1 MTITPLQESRLKTQI
16 KIESVDI
23 PYCVIHTKTE
33 TQSIKDIAEKISR
46 MDETGRT
53 TVINGW
59 DGDYCIQVKQS
70 DIFRIYSA
78 DKKVYM
84 EAQTGGTGSTGSGNF
99 GCESGSASS
108 FVATHADY
116 LDKASSPDK
125 ACAGNKADGTETLLV
140 KMRLYEFEELAQNCG
155 WTDFIRISNTDIVN
169 FSKVTKLDMS
179 LSGIIRVNFTN
190 GKDAMVSRRYMNKI
204 KDQLNMVRRA
214 KNA

>member
-33 TQSIKDIAEKISR
+33 TQGIKDIAEKISR

-99 GCESGSASS
+99 GGTSGSS
-108 FVATHADY
+108 ATH
-116 LDKASSPDK
+116 
-125 ACAGNKADGTETLLV
+125 GTDGKKCETETLLV

>member
-33 TQSIKDIAEKISR
+33 TQGIKDIAEKISR

-53 TVINGW
+53 TIINGW

-84 EAQTGGTGSTGSGNF
+84 EAQTGGTGATGSGNF
-99 GCESGSASS
+99 GGESGGTSS
-108 FVATHADY
+108 ATH
-116 LDKASSPDK
+116 
-125 ACAGNKADGTETLLV
+125 GTDGKKCETETLLV

-204 KDQLNMVRRA
+204 KDQLNMIRRA

>member
-1 MTITPLQESRLKTQI
+1 MKTQI

-33 TQSIKDIAEKISR
+33 TQGIKDIAEKISR

-99 GCESGSASS
+99 GGTSGSS
-108 FVATHADY
+108 ATH
-116 LDKASSPDK
+116 
-125 ACAGNKADGTETLLV
+125 GTDGKKCETETLLV
-140 KMRLYEFEELAQNCG
+140 KMRLYEFEELAKNCG

-204 KDQLNMVRRA
+204 KDQLNMVRRT